1 MKIKNIECF
10 LLSDTL
16 DERFYFSQ
24 FDYASRLICVVKV
37 TTESGLVGWG
47 EGYGPA
53 QMIKAGI
60 EFLAPMVIGESP
72 LDSDLIWHK
81 MFRRSVDYA
90 RKGILSSAI
99 SAIDVAVWD
108 LKGKILKQPI
118 STLLGGRFRER
129 VQVYATGLY
138 FTDAMDAEGE
148 MERLLAE
155 EAKGYVEQGYS
166 AVKMKVGLGIER
178 DIKNVR
184 AIRKAIGDNVKLAV
198 DSNHAYNVREAIEL
212 ARKMEEYDIMW
223 FEEPVSPDD
232 YQGYKELRRRTT
244 IPIAGGEC
252 EFRCDGF
259 KTLLEN
265 RCVDIIQPE
274 TGTTGGI
281 TEQKRIS
288 TIANTYHIEMTP
300 HNWGTGII
308 IAANVHIAAN
318 LQYSPGRI
326 FDKEPLLE
334 FDRSP
339 NKIREE
345 LITKPFA
352 AVDGYLEVPTGH
364 GLGIE
369 VDEDKLNYFA
379 IK

>member
-1 MKIKNIECF
+1 MKIKNIETY

-53 QMIKAGI
+53 QMIRTGV
-60 EFLAPMVIGESP
+60 EFLKPLVIGQSP
-72 LDSDLIWHK
+72 LQSDVIWDK

-118 STLLGGRFRER
+118 STLLGGRMRER
-129 VQVYATGLY
+129 VQVYATGMY
-138 FTDAMDAEGE
+138 FTDAMESKGE

-155 EAKGYVEQGYS
+155 EATLYKEAGYS
-166 AVKMKVGLGIER
+166 AIKMKVGLGIER
-178 DIKNVR
+178 DVKNVSAVR
-184 AIRKAIGDNVKLAV
+184 NAIGQDVKLAV
-198 DSNHAYNVREAIEL
+198 DSNHAYNVREASEL
-212 ARKMEEYDIMW
+212 ARKIEPLDILW
-223 FEEPVSPDD
+223 FEEPISPDD
-232 YQGYKELRRRTT
+232 YEGYRELRTRTT
-244 IPIAGGEC
+244 IPLAGGEC

-281 TEQKRIS
+281 TEAKRIS
-288 TIANTYHIEMTP
+288 TIANTYHVEMTP
-300 HNWGTGII
+300 HSWGTGII

-318 LQYSPGRI
+318 LSYSPGRI

-339 NKIREE
+339 NRIREE
-345 LITKPFA
+345 LITQPFA
-352 AVDGYLEVPTGH
+352 AKDGYLDVPTGY
-364 GLGIE
+364 GLGVE
-369 VDEDKLNYFA
+369 VDEDKLNYFNLV
-379 IK
+379 

>member
-1 MKIKNIECF
+1 MKIIDIQTY

-24 FDYASRLICVVKV
+24 FDYCSRLICVVKI

-53 QMIKAGI
+53 NIIKAGI
-60 EFLAPMVIGESP
+60 EFLKPMVIGKTPLES
-72 LDSDLIWHK
+72 DVIWTD
-81 MFRRSVDYA
+81 MFRRSIDYA
-90 RKGILSSAI
+90 RKGILMSAI
-99 SAIDVAVWD
+99 SAIDVALWD
-108 LKGKILKQPI
+108 LKGKILGQPV
-118 STLLGGRFRER
+118 STLLGGRFREK

-138 FTDAMDAEGE
+138 FTDRMEGC
-148 MERLLAE
+148 MEQMLAE
-155 EAKGYVEQGYS
+155 EAQGYKEAGYS
-166 AVKMKVGLGIER
+166 AVKMKVGLGIEK
-178 DIKNVR
+178 DLKNVA
-184 AIRKAIGDNVKLAV
+184 AIREAIGSDVKLGV

-212 ARKMEEYDIMW
+212 AQKMEPFDIMW
-223 FEEPVSPDD
+223 FEEPISPDD
-232 YQGYKELRRRTT
+232 YAGFRELRSRTN
-244 IPIAGGEC
+244 IPLAAGEC

-265 RCVDIIQPE
+265 RCVDFIQPE

-288 TIANTYHIEMTP
+288 TIANTYHVEMTP

-308 IAANVHIAAN
+308 ISANLHITAN
-318 LQYSPGRI
+318 LQYAPGRI
-326 FDKEPLLE
+326 FDKQPLLE
-334 FDRSP
+334 FDRSA
-339 NKIREE
+339 NRIREE
-345 LITKPFA
+345 LTVNPFK
-352 AVDGYLEVPTGH
+352 AVDGYIDVPTGP

-379 IK
+379 L

>member
-1 MKIKNIECF
+1 MKIVNIETF

-24 FDYASRLICVVKV
+24 FDYASRLICVVKL
-37 TTESGLVGWG
+37 TTESGLIGWG

-53 QMIKAGI
+53 NIIKAGI
-60 EFLAPMVIGESP
+60 DFLKPIVMGRNPLESDVIW
-72 LDSDLIWHK
+72 SD
-81 MFRRSVDYA
+81 MFRRSIDYA
-90 RKGILSSAI
+90 RKGVLMSAI
-99 SAIDVAVWD
+99 SAIDVAIWD
-108 LKGKILKQPI
+108 LKGKILKQPV
-118 STLLGGRFRER
+118 STLLGGRYRER
-129 VQVYATGLY
+129 VEVYATGFY
-138 FTDAMDAEGE
+138 FTDAMEDDK
-148 MERLLAE
+148 MESMLAD
-155 EAKGYVEQGYS
+155 EAKNYIAQGYS
-166 AVKMKVGLGIER
+166 ALKMKVGLGIEK
-178 DIKNVR
+178 DIKNVEAVR
-184 AIRKAIGDNVKLAV
+184 NAVGDSVRLAV
-198 DSNHAYNVREAIEL
+198 DSNHAYNVREASQL
-212 ARKMEEYDIMW
+212 ASMLEKYNLMW

-232 YQGYKELRRRTT
+232 YAGYRELRNRTN
-244 IPIAGGEC
+244 IPLAAGEC

-288 TIANTYHIEMTP
+288 TIASTFHVEMTP

-308 IAANVHIAAN
+308 IAANLHISAN

-334 FDRSP
+334 FDRSS
-339 NKIREE
+339 NRIREE
-345 LITKPFA
+345 LITKPFV
-352 AVDGYLEVPTGH
+352 AVNGYIDVPTGY
-364 GLGIE
+364 GLGVE

-379 IK
+379 L

>member
-1 MKIKNIECF
+1 MKIKSIDTF

-24 FDYASRLICVVKV
+24 FDYASRLICVVKL

-53 QMIKAGI
+53 NIIKAGI
-60 EFLAPMVIGESP
+60 DFLTPIVVGKSP
-72 LDSDLIWHK
+72 LDSDIIWGD
-81 MFRRSVDYA
+81 MFRRSIDYA
-90 RKGILSSAI
+90 RKGILMSAI
-99 SAIDVAVWD
+99 SAIDVAIWD
-108 LKGKILKQPI
+108 LKGKILKQPV
-118 STLLGGRFRER
+118 STLLGGRKRER

-138 FTDAMDAEGE
+138 FTDKMEGC
-148 MERLLAE
+148 MEQMLAD
-155 EAKGYVEQGYS
+155 EAASYREAGYS
-166 AVKMKVGLGIER
+166 AVKMKVGLGIEQ
-178 DIKNVR
+178 DIKNVA
-184 AIRKAIGDNVKLAV
+184 AIRKAIGDDVKLGV

-212 ARKMEEYDIMW
+212 ARKMEQYDLMW
-223 FEEPVSPDD
+223 FEEPISPDD
-232 YQGYKELRRRTT
+232 YDGYRELRSRMT
-244 IPIAGGEC
+244 IPLAAGEC

-259 KTLLEN
+259 KNLLQN

-288 TIANTYHIEMTP
+288 TIANTYHVEMTP

-308 IAANVHIAAN
+308 IAANLHISAN
-318 LQYSPGRI
+318 LQYSPGRL

-339 NKIREE
+339 NRIREE
-345 LITKPFA
+345 LTTKPFV
-352 AVDGYLEVPTGH
+352 AVNGYIDVPTGY

-379 IK
+379 LK

>member
-1 MKIKNIECF
+1 MKIKNIETF

-24 FDYASRLICVVKV
+24 FDYASRLICVVKI

-53 QMIKAGI
+53 NIIKAGI
-60 EFLAPMVIGESP
+60 DFLTPIVIGKSP
-72 LDSDLIWHK
+72 LDSDVIWGD
-81 MFRRSVDYA
+81 MFRRSIDYA

-99 SAIDVAVWD
+99 SAIDVAIWD
-108 LKGKILKQPI
+108 LKGKILKQPV
-118 STLLGGRFRER
+118 STLLGGRKREK

-138 FTDAMDAEGE
+138 FTDRMEGC
-148 MERLLAE
+148 MEQMLAE
-155 EAKGYVEQGYS
+155 EAAGYKDEGYS
-166 AVKMKVGLGIER
+166 AVKMKVGLGIEQ
-178 DIKNVR
+178 DIKNVK
-184 AIRKAIGDNVKLAV
+184 AIREAIGEGVKLGV

-212 ARKMEEYDIMW
+212 ARKIEEYDIMW
-223 FEEPVSPDD
+223 FEEPISPDD
-232 YQGYKELRRRTT
+232 YDGYRELRSKTN
-244 IPIAGGEC
+244 IPIAAGEC

-259 KTLLEN
+259 KTLLQN

-288 TIANTYHIEMTP
+288 TIANTYHVEMTP

-308 IAANVHIAAN
+308 ISANLHIAAN
-318 LQYSPGRI
+318 LQYSPGRL
-326 FDKEPLLE
+326 FDKQPLLE

-339 NKIREE
+339 NRIREE
-345 LITKPFA
+345 LITNPFNA
-352 AVDGYLEVPTGH
+352 SGGYIDVPTGY
-364 GLGIE
+364 GLGVE
-369 VDEDKLNYFA
+369 VDEDKLNYFNL
-379 IK
+379 K

>member
-1 MKIKNIECF
+1 MKIKTIETF

-24 FDYASRLICVVKV
+24 FDYASRLICVVKL

-53 QMIKAGI
+53 NIIKAGI
-60 EFLAPMVIGESP
+60 DFLTPIVVGRSP
-72 LDSDLIWHK
+72 LESDVIWDD

-90 RKGILSSAI
+90 RKGVLSSAI

-118 STLLGGRFRER
+118 STLLGGRKRER

-138 FTDAMDAEGE
+138 FTDRMEGC
-148 MERLLAE
+148 MEQMLSE
-155 EAKGYVEQGYS
+155 EALGYKEAGYS
-166 AVKMKVGLGIER
+166 AIKMKVGLGIER
-178 DIKNVR
+178 DLINVA
-184 AIRKAIGDNVKLAV
+184 AIRRAIGDDIKLGV

-212 ARKMEEYDIMW
+212 SRKMEQYDIMW
-223 FEEPVSPDD
+223 FEEPISPDD
-232 YQGYKELRRRTT
+232 YEGYKELRSRTN
-244 IPIAGGEC
+244 IPLAAGEC

-259 KTLLEN
+259 KTLLQN
-265 RCVDIIQPE
+265 RCVDFIQPE

-288 TIANTYHIEMTP
+288 TIANTYHVEMTP

-308 IAANVHIAAN
+308 IAANLHITAN
-318 LQYSPGRI
+318 LIYSPGRI
-326 FDKEPLLE
+326 FDKQPLLE

-339 NKIREE
+339 NRIREE

-352 AVDGYLEVPTGH
+352 AVDGYIDVPSGY
-364 GLGIE
+364 GLGVE
-369 VDEDKLNYFA
+369 VDEEKLNYFA
-379 IK
+379 LK

>member
-1 MKIKNIECF
+1 MKVKSIETY

-24 FDYASRLICVVKV
+24 FDYASRLICVVKI

-53 QMIKAGI
+53 NIIKAGI
-60 EFLAPMVIGESP
+60 DFLTPMVIGESP

-81 MFRRSVDYA
+81 LFRRSIDYA
-90 RKGILSSAI
+90 RKGVLMSAI
-99 SAIDVAVWD
+99 SAIDVALWD

-138 FTDAMDAEGE
+138 FTDKMEGR
-148 MERLLAE
+148 MEQMLAD
-155 EAKGYVEQGYS
+155 EAREYREANYS
-166 AVKMKVGLGIER
+166 AVKMKVGLGIEQDVR
-178 DIKNVR
+178 NVR
-184 AIRKAIGDNVKLAV
+184 AIREAIGDDVKLGV

-212 ARKMEEYDIMW
+212 ARKIEEFDIMW
-223 FEEPVSPDD
+223 FEEPLSPDD
-232 YQGYKELRRRTT
+232 YAGYRELRSRTS
-244 IPIAGGEC
+244 IPLASGEC

-259 KTLLEN
+259 KTLLDN
-265 RCVDIIQPE
+265 RCVDFIQPE
-274 TGTTGGI
+274 TGTTGGV
-281 TEQKRIS
+281 TEAKRIS
-288 TIANTYHIEMTP
+288 TIANAYHVEMTP

-308 IAANVHIAAN
+308 IAANLHITAN
-318 LQYSPGRI
+318 LQYSPGRL
-326 FDKEPLLE
+326 FDKQPLLE

-339 NKIREE
+339 NRIREE
-345 LITKPFA
+345 LTIQPFVA
-352 AVDGYLEVPTGH
+352 KDGYIDVPTGY
-364 GLGIE
+364 GLGVE
-369 VDEDKLNYFA
+369 VDEDRLNYFA

>member
-1 MKIKNIECF
+1 MKIVDIQTY

-53 QMIKAGI
+53 NIIKAGI
-60 EFLAPMVIGESP
+60 DFLRPIVMGRNPLESDVIWG
-72 LDSDLIWHK
+72 D
-81 MFRRSVDYA
+81 MFRRSIDYA
-90 RKGILSSAI
+90 RKGILMSAI
-99 SAIDVAVWD
+99 SAIDVALWD
-108 LKGKILKQPI
+108 LKGKILKQSV
-118 STLLGGRFRER
+118 STLLGGRFREK

-138 FTDAMDAEGE
+138 FTDAMDGEGN

-155 EAKGYVEQGYS
+155 EAKGYADAGYS

-178 DIKNVR
+178 DIKNVA
-184 AIRKAIGDNVKLAV
+184 AIREAIGDNVKLGI

-212 ARKMEEYDIMW
+212 ARKIESYDIMW
-223 FEEPVSPDD
+223 FEEPISPDD
-232 YQGYKELRRRTT
+232 YEGYKELHQRTS
-244 IPIAGGEC
+244 IPLAAGEC

-259 KTLLEN
+259 RTLLEN
-265 RCVDIIQPE
+265 RCVDFIQPE

-288 TIANTYHIEMTP
+288 TIASTYHVEMTP

-308 IAANVHIAAN
+308 IAANLHIAAN
-318 LQYSPGRI
+318 LSYAPGRL
-326 FDKEPLLE
+326 FDKQPLLE

-339 NKIREE
+339 NRIREE

-352 AVDGYLEVPTGH
+352 AENGYINVPSGY

-369 VDEDKLNYFA
+369 VDEDKLKYFA
-379 IK
+379 L

>member
-1 MKIKNIECF
+1 MKIKEIETY

-53 QMIKAGI
+53 NIIKAGI
-60 EFLAPMVIGESP
+60 DFLKPLVIGKSP
-72 LDSDLIWHK
+72 LDSDLIWND
-81 MFRRSVDYA
+81 MFRRSIDYA
-90 RKGILSSAI
+90 RKGILMSAI
-99 SAIDVAVWD
+99 SALDVAIWD

-118 STLLGGRFRER
+118 STLLGGRFREK

-138 FTDAMDAEGE
+138 FTDAMEGDAN
-148 MERLLAE
+148 MERLLSQ
-155 EAKGYVEQGYS
+155 EALEYKEAGYS
-166 AVKMKVGLGIER
+166 AVKMKVGLGIEK
-178 DIKNVR
+178 DVKNVA
-184 AIRKAIGDNVKLAV
+184 AIRKAIGNDMKLGV

-212 ARKMEEYDIMW
+212 SQKIEQYDIMW
-223 FEEPVSPDD
+223 FEEPITPDD
-232 YQGYKELRRRTT
+232 YAGFKELRSRVN
-244 IPIAGGEC
+244 IPIAAGEC

-265 RCVDIIQPE
+265 RCVDFIQPE

-281 TEQKRIS
+281 TEAKRIS
-288 TIANTYHIEMTP
+288 TIANTYHVEMTP

-308 IAANVHIAAN
+308 ISANLHITAN

-326 FDKEPLLE
+326 FDKQPLLE

-339 NKIREE
+339 NRIREE

-352 AVDGYLEVPTGH
+352 AKDGYIDVPTGY

-379 IK
+379 LN